1 MSPDE
6 QSVLDTIAAAV
17 RRTRIIALAEA
28 LAWGGAAAA
37 IWLMASP
44 PVLVF
49 VLTWRLRASG
59 RKAVVTEIERTHRG
73 ARNLFVTADE
83 LSRGVLSAKP
93 VVRDRVFAHASLESQ
108 RLNLKTFAPI
118 LPFTRAASVAG
129 AVWILVLTASLWR
142 QPLDRLTG
150 RGGSG
155 SASSAAVG
163 AAGLRV
169 SVSLTPPGYTRLA
182 PSSTVDPQQIAA
194 VEGTVAS
201 LAIDGSAERVTVE
214 HEGATRP
221 LTRDGSGRFVDRIE
235 LRKTGYYAVE
245 TDLGARRV
253 IPIVVSPDGLPAIQL
268 TAPGRDLV
276 YPRADRRVE
285 FDVRASDD
293 FGLRALGLEYTKV
306 SGSGEQFEFQEGQIP
321 FTLSK
326 ASDREWRGSIATSLA
341 ELTLEE
347 GDILVYR
354 AVATDARPGDGTARS
369 DAFFIEIS
377 KLAAAAGD
385 AFTVPKEETRYALSQ
400 QMLIIKT
407 ERLERTRSSMAAADF
422 TEAVL
427 DLAAEQRMIRAEFVF
442 MLGGEVEDE
451 DVEAQQSSELLEGRL
466 QNRGQ
471 RDVRA
476 ATIAMSQAEKLLT
489 GGNTREALTAERAAV
504 AALQRAFARDRY
516 ILRALGSRTD
526 LDLKRRLTGNLTEA
540 AGGRRARLATRSNRR
555 AALLQDLLAGI
566 AALGNPSHASAANA
580 MMLAREALRIDANS
594 AALRKAAADLQR
606 IADIWPETSPAA
618 RQPSIDAVS
627 GAVATEV
634 TQAMAASP
642 ARSTFVVPALA
653 GGFADALRSG
663 ESK

>member
-59 RKAVVTEIERTHRG
+59 RKAVVTAIERTHRD

-108 RLNLKTFAPI
+108 RLNLKTFARI

-129 AVWILVLTASLWR
+129 AAWILVLTASMWR

-201 LAIDGSAERVTVE
+201 LAIDGSAARVTVE

-253 IPIVVSPDGLPAIQL
+253 IPIVVSPDGLPAMQL

-285 FDVRASDD
+285 FDVRATDD

-321 FTLSK
+321 LTLSK
-326 ASDREWRGSIATSLA
+326 ASDREWRGTH
-341 ELTLEE
+341 
-347 GDILVYR
+347 
-354 AVATDARPGDGTARS
+354 
-369 DAFFIEIS
+369 
-377 KLAAAAGD
+377 
-385 AFTVPKEETRYALSQ
+385 
-400 QMLIIKT
+400 
-407 ERLERTRSSMAAADF
+407 
-422 TEAVL
+422 
-427 DLAAEQRMIRAEFVF
+427 
-442 MLGGEVEDE
+442 
-451 DVEAQQSSELLEGRL
+451 
-466 QNRGQ
+466 
-471 RDVRA
+471 RDVACRA
-476 ATIAMSQAEKLLT
+476 H
-489 GGNTREALTAERAAV
+489 TRGRRHPRVSRRGHRCPARRRHGQVRCVLHRNLEA
-504 AALQRAFARDRY
+504 
-516 ILRALGSRTD
+516 
-526 LDLKRRLTGNLTEA
+526 RR
-540 AGGRRARLATRSNRR
+540 GGRRRVHGPRGRDAVRPQPADADHQDRTTGANPFVDGGGRFHRGRAGPRGGAAHDPRGVRVHARRRSRR
-555 AALLQDLLAGI
+555 RGRRGPAVER
-566 AALGNPSHASAANA
+566 ASG
-580 MMLAREALRIDANS
+580 RSS
-594 AALRKAAADLQR
+594 AE
-606 IADIWPETSPAA
+606 PGAA
-618 RQPSIDAVS
+618 RCARRDHRHEP
-627 GAVATEV
+627 GGE
-634 TQAMAASP
+634 AAHRVETR
-642 ARSTFVVPALA
+642 AR
-653 GGFADALRSG
+653 R
-663 ESK
+663 